1 MKSTLRFVLLSLI
14 LLAGLGPYSLFASI
28 PNKSPQV
35 VASITPFYNLVA
47 SIMEGVGTPKLLVRL
62 GASPHDYA
70 LRPSDI
76 QMLKDADIVFW
87 AGPNLETFLVKS
99 LSSQDLK
106 SGVKIV
112 QFDQTPGL
120 LLLPVRQSPNW
131 EPCEHSHDDH
141 GHGHGHGHGHTHDH
155 SHDQCAHHHDH
166 DDSDATNKDM
176 HFWLD
181 PNNAQVLIDSIVKH
195 LSLVDPEHKNVYQKN
210 ATRIKAQLKVVDQKI
225 KSKLKPVKT
234 VPFIVFHDAYQYFEH
249 HYGLNGVGAITLH
262 PEVPPS
268 VQRIATI
275 RETIQKTHA
284 ACVFTE
290 PQFQPKL
297 VQSIIRDTG
306 VHTGELD
313 PLGTIPK
320 NGGNGYFELLENLA
334 DSLSACLQKT
344 D

>member
-1 MKSTLRFVLLSLI
+1 MKSTLRFILLPLI
-14 LLAGLGPYSLFASI
+14 LLAASWPYSVFASI
-28 PNKSPQV
+28 SNKSPQV

-76 QMLKDADIVFW
+76 QMLKEADVVFW
-87 AGPNLETFLVKS
+87 AGPTLETFLVKPLNS
-99 LSSQDLK
+99 RDLK
-106 SGVKIV
+106 PHAKIV

-120 LLLPVRQSPNW
+120 LLMPVRQSPNW
-131 EPCEHSHDDH
+131 ESCGHSHGSDDH
-141 GHGHGHGHGHTHDH
+141 GHAHHHH
-155 SHDQCAHHHDH
+155 SAQCAHHDQG
-166 DDSDATNKDM
+166 DSDSANKDM

-195 LSLVDPEHKNVYQKN
+195 LSLVDPEHKNIYQKN
-210 ATRIKAQLKVVDQKI
+210 GTRVKAQLKEIDQKI
-225 KSKLKPVKT
+225 KEKLKSVKT
-234 VPFIVFHDAYQYFEH
+234 IPFIVFHDAYQYFEH

-297 VQSIIRDTG
+297 VQSITRDTG

-320 NGGNGYFELLENLA
+320 NGANGYFVLLENLA
-334 DSLSACLQKT
+334 DSLSACLSKT
-344 D
+344 P